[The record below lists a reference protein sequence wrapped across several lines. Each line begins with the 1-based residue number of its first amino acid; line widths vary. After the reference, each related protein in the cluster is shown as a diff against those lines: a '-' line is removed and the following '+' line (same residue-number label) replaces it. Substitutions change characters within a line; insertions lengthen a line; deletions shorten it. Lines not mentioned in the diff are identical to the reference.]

1 MSSDSSGWGGITKDS
16 RRGATAGLMM
26 AAQRAA
32 LLPAWW
38 PHRRRRACFRTA
50 ACNPMCAACNPVCAA
65 CNPVRAACY
74 VCGLQPHVLPQ
85 ASIGPPVTL
94 LDAMRCALMPV
105 PVPPPSGAVAWGQAA
120 CGEVHS
126 AHPTCNPVY
135 PACNPTSTY
144 PTCNPTY
151 PARYLVC
158 AHPAAA

>member
-1 MSSDSSGWGGITKDS
+1 MVAAPKE
-16 RRGATAGLMM
+16 AGL
-26 AAQRAA
+26 
-32 LLPAWW
+32 L
-38 PHRRRRACFRTA
+38 PHRGLQPYVCGLQPCACGLQ
-50 ACNPMCAACNPVCAA
+50 PCA
-65 CNPVRAACY
+65 
-74 VCGLQPHVLPQ
+74 CGLQPHVLPQ

-105 PVPPPSGAVAWGQAA
+105 AVPPPSGAVAWGQAA

-144 PTCNPTY
+144 PACNPTY

-158 AHPAAA
+158 AHAAAA